1 MAVTHKHRN
10 WLAYQREVTPATVA
24 GAWATEGLTLLH
36 REIETTGI
44 VSGYTDDPILETYG
58 QAVMTRDVLEQARNV
73 EFKFATDLYGLG
85 VTTALD
91 DQAVAN
97 PLTDL
102 IEDAM
107 GGASYSN
114 TTEITGGT
122 AALPIV
128 DDVTNYAAG
137 QLAQFIDTTSPVKA
151 NQVHW
156 RCVTAVDNGAKTL
169 ALSEKL
175 SFTPAAGDDV
185 PAAATFYLDELVLED
200 AVANSKTNSWFV
212 QMHPTN
218 ASHVWETRGCVHS
231 MNISGLERNA
241 PPKLDFAV
249 FGANYKYS
257 DADGLACV
265 TFAETPFGYPPLT
278 LHELKCSISEVTD
291 DEHNYVSV
299 SSFALEMG
307 VTREPVQTITEPQ
320 TLPGFD
326 GLHSYTVKFAP
337 TELTIVIPV
346 LDKVWYQGLSASKH
360 YRVTLYQGS
369 KGAGKSWCIHLRDCQ
384 IISTPTR
391 AEAGEANAVQIKFR
405 AVPNSA
411 GADAM
416 QVSRVLVGIG

>member
-10 WLAYQREVTPATVA
+10 WLAYQRETTPATVA
-24 GAWATEGLTLLH
+24 GAWATEGLPLLH
-36 REIETTGI
+36 REIDTSGI
-44 VSGYTDDPILETYG
+44 VSGYVDDPILETYG

-73 EFKFATDLYGLG
+73 EFKFAVDLYGLG
-85 VTTALD
+85 VTVAQD

-97 PLTDL
+97 PILDL

-107 GGASYSN
+107 GGASYSS

-122 AALPIV
+122 PQLPIV
-128 DDVTNYAAG
+128 DDTSNYAAG
-137 QLAQFIDTTSPVKA
+137 QLVQVVDATSPIKA
-151 NQVHW
+151 NQCHW
-156 RCVTAVDNGAKTL
+156 RCITAVDGGAKTL

-175 SFTPAAGDDV
+175 PFTPAAGDDV
-185 PAAATFYLDELVLED
+185 PACATFYLDELVLED
-200 AVANSKTNSWFV
+200 AVAAGKTNSWWV

-218 ASHVWETRGCVHS
+218 ASHVWEARGCVHS
-231 MNISGLERNA
+231 MNISGLERNQ
-241 PPKLDFAV
+241 PPKLDFQV
-249 FGANYKYS
+249 LGANYKYS

-265 TFAETPFGYPPLT
+265 TFSETPFGFPPLT

-299 SSFALEMG
+299 SSFSLEMG

-320 TLPGFD
+320 TMPGFD

-337 TELTIVIPV
+337 TELTIVIPA
-346 LDKVWYQGLSASKH
+346 LDKVWYQGLSQSKH

-369 KGAGKSWCIHLRDCQ
+369 KGAGKSWCIHLRNCQ

-391 AEAGEANAVQIKFR
+391 AEVGEANATQIKFR
-405 AVPNSA
+405 AVPDSA

-416 QVSRVLVGIG
+416 QVSRVLIGIG